1 MTKSELYS
9 AFEEVTEKLLQ
20 LNVEDEN
27 VVDLVEEFL
36 NKRDKIIEL
45 MKQTEGDVSDEVKLR
60 VLQKNNQVG
69 TKLDEIMLSIKQN
82 IMGVQ
87 KEKRMTHQKKRA
99 NKGYMGVT
107 HQSDGYFIDK
117 KK

>member
-1 MTKSELYS
+1 
-9 AFEEVTEKLLQ
+9 
-20 LNVEDEN
+20 
-27 VVDLVEEFL
+27 
-36 NKRDKIIEL
+36 
-45 MKQTEGDVSDEVKLR
+45 VSDEIQLR

-69 TKLDEIMLSIKQN
+69 SKLDEIMLMIKQN
-82 IMGVQ
+82 IIGVQ
-87 KEKRMTHQKKRA
+87 QEKRLTHQKKRA